1 MCGIAGF
8 LDRTMGSQLAVPLV
22 RNMARSIAHRG
33 PDDEGAWNDAE
44 AGIALAQRR
53 LSIVDLSP
61 AGHQPMFSADG
72 QLVIVFN
79 GEIYNY
85 EAIRS
90 ELDKEAP
97 RAWRGHSDTE
107 VLLDA
112 IGRWGVRG
120 ALERCV
126 GMFAFAL
133 WDRQNRTLTL
143 VRDRIGEKPLY
154 YAKLGNC
161 FAFASELKALRVLP
175 QWSQNID
182 RGSLALLIR
191 HGYVPA
197 PYTIFRGV
205 HKVRPGQVVTLAE
218 GAAEPRVETYWSGAA
233 AAEQGFRSPFT
244 GTRDDAVDEL
254 DRLLRQS
261 LKGQM
266 MADVPLGAF
275 LSGGVD
281 SSTIV
286 ALMQS
291 MSSQPIRSFTIGF
304 DVSGYNEAQHAKNV
318 AEHLGTDHTEL
329 YVTEQDALK
338 VIPKIPSIY
347 CEPFSDS
354 SQIPTYLVSQL
365 ARQDVAV
372 SLSGDGGD
380 ELFSGYVR
388 YGLAERLWGGL
399 SMVPFGLRRT
409 AASMATMPSPAMY
422 DYVAGQ
428 LSKVAPSK
436 WRSNLVGD
444 RVHKAAEI
452 LTMRTIDEVYL
463 RLCSQWPKPEQI
475 VIDGSEHP
483 TMLTGLEPI
492 PELSGSVER
501 MMYLDM
507 MSYLPD
513 DILVKVDRAAMAV
526 SLETRVPLLDH
537 RIIEFALSLPLAIS
551 RANGETKWPLRQVLY
566 RHVPRQLIE
575 RPKMGFGVPIGVWLR
590 GVLHDW
596 AEDLLSEARLRQEGY
611 FHPDAVRKL
620 WREHLSGRRN
630 HQYIL
635 WNVLMFQAWLAEN
648 RVSKS
653 VPKGCPGLTASH
665 TP

>member
-8 LDRTMGSQLAVPLV
+8 LDRTMGPQLAMPLV
-22 RNMARSIAHRG
+22 RSMARSIAHRG

-72 QLVIVFN
+72 RLVIVFN

-90 ELDKEAP
+90 ELDKESP

-112 IGRWGVRG
+112 IGRWGVLG

-161 FAFASELKALRVLP
+161 FAFASELKALCVLP
-175 QWSQNID
+175 QWSQDID
-182 RGSLALLIR
+182 RSSLALLIR

-205 HKVRPGQVVTLAE
+205 HKVRPGQIVTLTE
-218 GAAEPRVETYWSGAA
+218 GAVEPRVETYWSGAA
-233 AAEQGFRSPFT
+233 AAQQGVRSPFT
-244 GTRDDAVDEL
+244 GTRDDAVEEL

-304 DVSGYNEAQHAKNV
+304 DVKGYNEAQHAKNV
-318 AEHLGTDHTEL
+318 AVHLGTDHTEL
-329 YVTEQDALK
+329 YVTEQDALE

-347 CEPFSDS
+347 CEPFSDP

-365 ARQDVAV
+365 ARQDVTV
-372 SLSGDGGD
+372 SLSGDAGD

-388 YGLAERLWGGL
+388 YGLTERLWDGL

-409 AASMATMPSPAMY
+409 ASNMATRLSPAIY
-422 DYVAGQ
+422 DRVAGP
-428 LSKVAPSK
+428 LLKMAPSR
-436 WRSNLVGD
+436 WRSDLVGEK
-444 RVHKAAEI
+444 VHKAAEI
-452 LTMRTIDEVYL
+452 LTMRSIDEVYL

-475 VIDGSEHP
+475 VIDGPEHP

-492 PELSGSVER
+492 PELAGSVER

-566 RHVPRQLIE
+566 RYVPKQLIE

-590 GVLHDW
+590 GALRDW
-596 AEDLLSEARLRQEGY
+596 AEDLLSETRLRREGY
-611 FHPDAVRKL
+611 FRFDAIRKL
-620 WREHLSGRRN
+620 WHEHLSGRRN
-630 HQYIL
+630 HQYFL
-635 WNVLMFQAWLAEN
+635 WNVLMFQAWLTIDLQKMTQNYSLRKA
-648 RVSKS
+648 
-653 VPKGCPGLTASH
+653 
-665 TP
+665 